1 MVTLMFFSS
10 SFGAT
15 VTYTYDNLNRLT
27 KAAYDNGTTEEF
39 SYDAAGN
46 RLTYKVTGP
55 VEADTNSA
63 TNVTLTSAT
72 LNGTVNPNGLETTY
86 YFEWGLADSYGNTT
100 NSHSVGSGTSAV
112 AVSANLSV
120 LTPGTTYHYRL
131 VATNSS
137 GTGYG
142 TDRTFKTQISGHGDY
157 DGYGKTDISVWRRG
171 RQLVNS
177 QFGNRNSIRSAMGLG
192 ALNDG
197 PFPAITTAM
206 EKPISPSGGLGT
218 ACGIS
223 SVPPMEE

>member
-157 DGYGKTDISVWRRG
+157 DGYGKTDIAVWRPG
-171 RQLVNS
+171 DGMWYIL
-177 QFGNRNSIRSAMGLG
+177 RSSDGGMTITQWGTG
-192 ALNDG
+192 DLND
-197 PFPAITTAM
+197 
-206 EKPISPSGGLGT
+206 
-218 ACGIS
+218 
-223 SVPPMEE
+223 VPMAGNTLIYRYLEGSLY